1 MYFILRTIYHLNAR
15 RISIQTSWRKRT
27 HILIP
32 RPANK
37 RLSGLEDLSTFSVQ
51 WTRTTTSFICTEW
64 YWEGTHTQQ
73 NVIEM
78 VENQYYQSPVP
89 SITHCIF
96 VCLLFFFCSP
106 LWPTKFQLCLPFC
119 LQFLVY
125 IFQLSHF
132 GIIAFW
138 IHTIMLWNNFH
149 REKGLQVPPPSPP
162 PPVHW
167 SP

>member
-1 MYFILRTIYHLNAR
+1 MYFILRTIYHLNVR

-64 YWEGTHTQQ
+64 YSEGTHTQQ

-96 VCLLFFFCSP
+96 VCLFFFWVFFAHCGLQS
-106 LWPTKFQLCLPFC
+106 FSCVNLPFC

-125 IFQLSHF
+125 ISQLSHF

-138 IHTIMLWNNFH
+138 IHTMLCFFFC
-149 REKGLQVPPPSPP
+149 
-162 PPVHW
+162 
-167 SP
+167 